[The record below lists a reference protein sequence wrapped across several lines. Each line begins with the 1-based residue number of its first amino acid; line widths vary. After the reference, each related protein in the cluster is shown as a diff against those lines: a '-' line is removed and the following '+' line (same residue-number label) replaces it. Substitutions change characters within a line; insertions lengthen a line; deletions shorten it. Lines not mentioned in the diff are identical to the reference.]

1 MAGTAPYTAIPAA
14 PPAAGLTRRGA
25 AVVTGLLAALAAAAV
40 LTLWWADPTTRPG
53 AGAGGTMTEVGRA
66 TGLLAGVLLL
76 VEVTLMARVPW
87 LERRV
92 GTDWLVRG
100 HRWLGAY
107 IGWLLVVHPVAI
119 VYGYRAGH
127 HVTLL
132 HETRTVLDY
141 PDVLIGT
148 VGLAVLGFV
157 LLLSAAPIRR
167 RLPYELWHYLHLLAY
182 AGIALAFA
190 HQVVN
195 GEQFFHRWAARLVW
209 TTAHVLVL
217 ALVLQHRVY
226 EPVRATWR
234 HRFRVMDVTQEP
246 DGSVSV
252 YVTGRHL
259 HELDAQAGQYFRWRF
274 LTRDGWWQAHPFSL
288 SHAPNGQWL
297 RMTAKPVG
305 DHSRWLTRL
314 RPDTRVRVVL
324 EGPYGALTHRL
335 RRGHRLVLIGAGSG
349 IAPMLALAQQAAREG
364 VRATLV
370 YRVSHAGQV
379 NFADDLAALEATRL
393 VRVLV
398 VIGPRGAPGRPDPL
412 SREVHADLVRGRP
425 PADVYLCGPPP
436 LTTKLIDTIRALG
449 VAPGRIHTESF
460 DL

>member
-1 MAGTAPYTAIPAA
+1 MAAMPGAVAV
-14 PPAAGLTRRGA
+14 PAAGLTRRGA
-25 AVVTGLLAALAAAAV
+25 AVVTGAVAVAAAVAV
-40 LTLWWADPTTRPG
+40 LTLWWADPTTKPG
-53 AGAGGTMTEVGRA
+53 AGAGGVMTEVGRA
-66 TGLLAGVLLL
+66 TGLLAAVLLL
-76 VEVTLMARVPW
+76 VEVTLLARVPW

-107 IGWLLVVHPVAI
+107 IGWLLVVHPIAI
-119 VYGYRAGH
+119 VAGYRTGRD
-127 HVTLL
+127 VSLL
-132 HETRTVLDY
+132 HETRTVVDY

-148 VGLAVLGFV
+148 IGLALLGVV
-157 LLLSAAPIRR
+157 LLLSARSIRR
-167 RLPYELWHYLHLLAY
+167 RMPYEVWHYLHLLAY

-195 GEQFFHRWAARLVW
+195 GEQFFHRPLPRLVW

-217 ALVLQHRVY
+217 ALVLRHRVY
-226 EPVRATWR
+226 EPVRASWR
-234 HRFRVMDVTQEP
+234 HRFRVMDVTPEP

-288 SHAPNGQWL
+288 SHRPNGEWL

-305 DHSRWLTRL
+305 DHSRWLTGL
-314 RPDTRVRVVL
+314 RPDTRVAVVL

-349 IAPMLALAQQAAREG
+349 FAPMLALAQHAAADR
-364 VRATLV
+364 VRTTLV
-370 YRVSHAGQV
+370 YRVSDESQV
-379 NFADDLAALEATRL
+379 NFRDELNRLEETGY

-398 VIGPRGAPGRPDPL
+398 VAGPRGAPGRPDPL
-412 SREVHADLVRGRP
+412 GRNVLVDLVRGRP

-436 LTTKLIDTIRALG
+436 LTEKLIETIRDLG
-449 VAPGRIHTESF
+449 VPPGRIHTESF